1 MLNARYSENTFLTTP
16 ALVVALRLVKDE
28 NEVKRTI
35 PALQPVATILTGEG
49 GYEGGRPHAF
59 VYPLPDG
66 TLIRLRFNGN
76 NTYNYESATAI
87 PSTHPAAKAYAK
99 NPNHE
104 IELLVAEEGDLG
116 PRANPA
122 DVAKLKDRLEAD
134 TRRYLQEQANERRLK
149 L

>member
-1 MLNARYSENTFLTTP
+1 MLNVRYSENTLLTTP
-16 ALVVALRLVKDE
+16 ALVVALRIVKDE
-28 NEVKRTI
+28 NEVKRTV

-49 GYEGGRPHAF
+49 GYEGGRPHAY

-66 TLIRLRFNGN
+66 TLIRLRLNGD

-87 PSTHPAAKAYAK
+87 PNTHPASKAYAK
-99 NPNHE
+99 NQNQE
-104 IELLVAEEGDLG
+104 IELIVADEGDLG

-122 DVAKLKDRLEAD
+122 DVKRLKDRLDAD
-134 TRRYLQEQANERRLK
+134 MRRYLQEQANERRLK